1 MSTAGVSGLLW
12 NARTLAIPPFAE
24 AGAAKARTKAAARIA
39 PTRARSL
46 AKTTSCNAGL
56 GSTRSSGRPGDRLQ
70 KIAGRLG
77 PWEWPRPWSG
87 VNRVAGAVLLRDV

>member
-1 MSTAGVSGLLW
+1 MW
-12 NARTLAIPPFAE
+12 NARILAVPPFAE
-24 AGAAKARTKAAARIA
+24 AGAAKARTRAAARIA

-70 KIAGRLG
+70 KIADRSRPWECPGLG
-77 PWEWPRPWSG
+77 PG
-87 VNRVAGAVLLRDV
+87 